1 VRVVEVSLSEVS
13 VFEEFASATAP
24 RLRRAM
30 VARFGIEIGD
40 DVTNDAMAYAW
51 EHRDEVIAAVN
62 PVGLLYRV
70 GQSSARRYFR
80 WSRVVDLPSEEPFG
94 EIVFEP
100 GLAPALAAMRSEHRA
115 AVILIHG
122 YGWSYADTAEM
133 MGVPVSTVRNWVTRG
148 LNKLRRLLKE
158 SG

>member
-1 VRVVEVSLSEVS
+1 VVEVSLSEVRS
-13 VFEEFASATAP
+13 FEEFAIVTDL
-24 RLRRAM
+24 RLRRAL
-30 VARFGIEIGD
+30 VARFGVDVGN

-51 EHRDEVIAAVN
+51 EHRDQVMAATN

-80 WSRVVDLPSEEPFG
+80 WKRVVELPREEPFSG
-94 EIVFEP
+94 SVFEP
-100 GLAPALAAMRSEHRA
+100 GLAPALAAMRSEHRT

-133 MGVPVSTVRNWVTRG
+133 MDVPISTVANWATRG

-158 SG
+158 SA